1 MNAKQIVKLS
11 NIIGITSILL
21 LLYWVFTFIVIE
33 VFGLKVFRENMTE
46 SFYLSIL
53 GILALMAGSLIV
65 NLMFN
70 LTRIAERKNEDEVNT
85 KSNRR
90 KVMTLLLIFPLILI
104 ILFGGNY
111 LTSAKKEKML
121 INSANSIIES
131 NKTNSD
137 KLLNYTFSKSYI
149 KETTGILRVLS
160 ATDKNFPSVTL
171 IVKDSIKGAS
181 AFLGFNAYYNE
192 SLDANDSIQPQKV
205 NYIYQTTKEERAYL
219 NEVFNQNNDELRYS
233 SSKGVYEL
241 FYPYKKNG
249 KTIILYFSEQQ
260 RYGKIGS

>member
-11 NIIGITSILL
+11 NIIGISSIILL
-21 LLYWVFTFIVIE
+21 VYWVFTFIVIE

-70 LTRIAERKNEDEVNT
+70 LTRIAERKNEDEVNA

-90 KVMTLLLIFPLILI
+90 KFAVLLLIFPLILI

-121 INSANSIIES
+121 ISSAKSIIES
-131 NKTNSD
+131 NKANSD

-160 ATDKNFPSVTL
+160 VTDKNFPSVTL
-171 IVKDSIKGAS
+171 IVKDSIKDS
-181 AFLGFNAYYNE
+181 PVFLGFNAYYNE
-192 SLDANDSIQPQKV
+192 GLDNDTIQPQKV

-219 NEVFNQNNDELRYS
+219 NEVFNENSEELRYS
-233 SSKGVYEL
+233 SSNGNYEL

-249 KTIILYFSEQQ
+249 KTIIIYFSEQQ
-260 RYGKIGS
+260 RYGKLGS